1 MKDIIVFTDGSTLN
15 NQKKGNRKGGVG
27 VYFKDNND
35 LNISLSLKETKD
47 FKVTNNV
54 AELMGAVLAIESI
67 LGNMKLGK
75 KKIILY
81 TDSMYV
87 INIVN
92 TWGKSWEKNN
102 WKKSNNKKVD
112 NIELVKKLYYYSQNI
127 KVTFNHSKG
136 HSKEPPKTDP
146 NYFIWYGNYMADK
159 LAVEGSNAN

>member
-1 MKDIIVFTDGSTLN
+1 MLEITVFTDGSTLN
-15 NQKKGNRKGGVG
+15 NQKRGNRKGGVG
-27 VYFKDNND
+27 VFFNDNDDN
-35 LNISLSLKETKD
+35 NISLPLKETND

-54 AELMGAVLAIESI
+54 AELLGAVMAIEKI
-67 LGNMKLGK
+67 LGNMKIGK

-102 WKKSNNKKVD
+102 WRKSNNKKVD

-127 KVTFNHSKG
+127 KIKFIHSKG
-136 HSKEPPKTDP
+136 HSKEPSKNDP
-146 NYFIWYGNYMADK
+146 NYFIWYGNTMADS
-159 LAVEGSNAN
+159 LAVSASKSI

>member
-15 NQKKGNRKGGVG
+15 NQKKGSRKGGVG
-27 VYFKDNND
+27 VFFPDDDEK
-35 LNISLSLKETKD
+35 NISLPLKESKD

-54 AELMGAVLAIESI
+54 AELMGAVLAIEKI
-67 LGNMKLGK
+67 LGSIKLGR

-102 WKKSNNKKVD
+102 WRKSNNKKVD
-112 NIELVKKLYYYSQNI
+112 NLELVKKLYYYSLNI
-127 KVTFNHSKG
+127 KVSFIHSKG
-136 HSKEPPKTDP
+136 HSKEPLKSDPK
-146 NYFIWYGNYMADK
+146 YKIWYGNNMADS
-159 LAVEGSNAN
+159 LAVSASKSI